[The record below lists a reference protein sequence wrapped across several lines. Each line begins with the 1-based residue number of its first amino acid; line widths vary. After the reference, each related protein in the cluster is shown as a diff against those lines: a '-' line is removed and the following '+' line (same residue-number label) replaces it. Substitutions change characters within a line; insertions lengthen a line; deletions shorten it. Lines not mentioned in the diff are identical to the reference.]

1 MNENMTG
8 GFKIMYQ
15 RQPYDY
21 MVKYTQQKN
30 WIDGR
35 GNFIAF
41 AFFLGG
47 ISGGLFMAAA
57 YFNSLLGMFIA
68 WLLALCMG
76 ISYMIHLGQPSQF
89 WRMFM
94 KPGTSWI
101 SRGFIFIMLFIG
113 LTFITLILGEW
124 APNAT
129 GAITTFKVLA
139 GIFAFAQ
146 SIYTGFAVSYVS
158 AIKLWNS
165 AILPIL
171 FVVCGFSGGLAIMMA
186 IAVGGNS
193 AQIAAI
199 ENMTRITLIGFAII
213 LIVYLWNATYSSSA
227 AKSAV
232 ARVVGGEIALF
243 FWIGVIFFG
252 VIIPIGISV
261 GTYFA
266 GSTSDALLL
275 TAVVTEIIGGLSL
288 RYVVLKGGTYEPLTS
303 GE

>member
-1 MNENMTG
+1 
-8 GFKIMYQ
+8 MYQ
-15 RQPYDY
+15 AKPFDF
-21 MVKYTQQKN
+21 MVKYTQQKG

-57 YFNSLLGMFIA
+57 YWNSLLGMFIA
-68 WLLALCMG
+68 WLLSLCMG
-76 ISYMIHLGQPSQF
+76 ISYMIHLGQPLQS

-113 LTFITLILGEW
+113 LTAVTLILVQW
-124 APNAT
+124 VPDAST
-129 GAITTFKVLA
+129 AIATFKVLA
-139 GIFAFAQ
+139 GVFAFAQ

-171 FVVCGFSGGLAIMMA
+171 FVVCGFSGGLAIMV
-186 IAVGGNS
+186 AVSLNGD
-193 AQIAAI
+193 ATTLTAI
-199 ENMTRITLIGFAII
+199 ENVTRITLIGFAII
-213 LIVYLWNATYSSSA
+213 LAVYLWNTTYSSTV
-227 AKSAV
+227 AKDAV
-232 ARVVGGEIALF
+232 ARVVGGEIAVF
-243 FWIGVIFFG
+243 FWIGVVVFG
-252 VIIPIGISV
+252 IMIPLVVSIS
-261 GTYFA
+261 TYFMDSA
-266 GSTSDALLL
+266 PNALLL

-288 RYVVLKGGTYEPLTS
+288 RYVILKGGTYLPLTS

>member
-1 MNENMTG
+1 M
-8 GFKIMYQ
+8 IQ
-15 RQPYDY
+15 RQPFEY

-57 YFNSLLGMFIA
+57 YFDNLLGMFIA
-68 WLLALCMG
+68 WILSLCMG
-76 ISYMIHLGQPSQF
+76 VAYMIHLGQPLQS

-94 KPGTSWI
+94 KPQTSWI

-113 LTFITLILGEW
+113 FTALTLILKQW

-129 GAITTFKVLA
+129 AAITTFKVIA
-139 GIFAFAQ
+139 GVFAFAQ

-171 FVVCGFSGGLAIMMA
+171 FVVCGFSGGLAIMVA
-186 IAVGGNS
+186 IALNGD
-193 AQIAAI
+193 AATLASI
-199 ENMTRITLIGFAII
+199 ENITRITLIGFAII
-213 LIVYLWNATYSSSA
+213 LGVYLWNATYSSTV
-227 AKSAV
+227 AKDAV
-232 ARVVGGEIALF
+232 ARVIGGDIAVF
-243 FWIGVIFFG
+243 FWIGVVVLG
-252 VIIPIGISV
+252 VVIPIGISI
-261 GTYFA
+261 GTYFTH
-266 GSTSDALLL
+266 STSSALLL

-288 RYVVLKGGTYEPLTS
+288 RYVILKGGTYEPLTNA
-303 GE
+303 G

>member
-1 MNENMTG
+1 MFQT
-8 GFKIMYQ
+8 K
-15 RQPYDY
+15 PYEY

-47 ISGGLFMAAA
+47 ISGGLFLAAA
-57 YFNSLLGMFIA
+57 YFDNLLGMFIA
-68 WLLALCMG
+68 WILSLCMG
-76 ISYMIHLGQPSQF
+76 ISYMIHLGQPLQS

-94 KPGTSWI
+94 KPKTSWI

-113 LTFITLILGEW
+113 LTLITLILAKW
-124 APNAT
+124 FPDAKA
-129 GAITTFKVLA
+129 AITTFKILA

-171 FVVCGFSGGLAIMMA
+171 FVVCGFSGGLAILLG
-186 IAVGGNS
+186 ISLGGS
-193 AQIAAI
+193 QITVI
-199 ENMTRITLIGFAII
+199 ENVTRITLIAFAVI
-213 LIVYLWNATYSSSA
+213 LIVYLWNATYSS
-227 AKSAV
+227 AV
-232 ARVVGGEIALF
+232 AKDSVARMVGGNIAAI
-243 FWIGVIFFG
+243 FWTGVVLLG
-252 VIIPIGISV
+252 VIIPIAVSIV
-261 GTYFA
+261 TYFTGGA
-266 GSTSDALLL
+266 SSALLL
-275 TAVVTEIIGGLSL
+275 TAVVSEIIGGLSL
-288 RYVVLKGGTYEPLTS
+288 RYVILKGGTYIPLTS

>member
-1 MNENMTG
+1 M
-8 GFKIMYQ
+8 IQ
-15 RQPYDY
+15 RRPYEY

-47 ISGGLFMAAA
+47 ISGGLFIAAA
-57 YFNSLLGMFIA
+57 YFDSLLGMFIA
-68 WLLALCMG
+68 WILALLMG
-76 ISYMIHLGQPSQF
+76 VSYMIHLGQPSQF

-94 KPGTSWI
+94 KPRTSWI

-113 LTFITLILGEW
+113 FTFITLILAKW
-124 APNAT
+124 FPDANS
-129 GAITTFKVLA
+129 AITTFKVLA

-171 FVVCGFSGGLAIMMA
+171 FVVCGFSGGLAVLMGISL
-186 IAVGGNS
+186 GGS
-193 AQIAAI
+193 ESQIVII
-199 ENMTRITLIGFAII
+199 ENMTRITLIAFAVI
-213 LIVYLWNATYSSSA
+213 LIVYLWNTTYSNIA
-227 AKSAV
+227 ARDAV
-232 ARVVGGEIALF
+232 ARLLGGNIATI
-243 FWIGVIFFG
+243 FWIGVVLCG
-252 VIIPIGISV
+252 VAIPVTISV
-261 GTYFA
+261 VTYFA
-266 GSTSDALLL
+266 EASSALLL
-275 TAVVTEIIGGLSL
+275 TAVVTEIIGGLAL
-288 RYVVLKGGTYEPLTS
+288 RYVILKGGIYIPLTS